1 MAHVGKSYNRQTSI
15 SELTGTV
22 EPDNSLVNYMPWRF
36 LYRLV
41 NLSNLVIDGL
51 GGADATGPLAELD
64 TDGKKHTMGQA
75 LAARGFAYYYLLN
88 LFVDDISDLSQEVLP
103 LYTSGEQTEQPKS
116 SLQDVFD
123 LAISDLSN
131 AETLLEGFVA
141 SSKINFT

>member
-1 MAHVGKSYNRQTSI
+1 
-15 SELTGTV
+15 
-22 EPDNSLVNYMPWRF
+22 MPWRF

-88 LFVDDISDLSQEVLP
+88 LFVDDI
-103 LYTSGEQTEQPKS
+103 
-116 SLQDVFD
+116 
-123 LAISDLSN
+123 
-131 AETLLEGFVA
+131 
-141 SSKINFT
+141 